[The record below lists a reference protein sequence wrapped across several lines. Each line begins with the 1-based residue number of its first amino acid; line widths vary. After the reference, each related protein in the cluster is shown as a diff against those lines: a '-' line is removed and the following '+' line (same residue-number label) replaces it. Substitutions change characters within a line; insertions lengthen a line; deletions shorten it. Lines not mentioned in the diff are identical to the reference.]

1 MLYKSKELQDWM
13 IDKMDEM
20 QLSVESCPTSNFKIG
35 KLGRY
40 DRHPIFRFNTV
51 DARHQ
56 LPVTINTDDQGI
68 FSTSL
73 DVEYALISL
82 AMRKKK
88 DADEKLCFSRA
99 QVDDWITRI
108 YTNSK
113 KFRMVQSDGNQSNKQ
128 DS

>member
-1 MLYKSKELQDWM
+1 M

-20 QLSVESCPTSNFKIG
+20 QLSVECCPTSNFKIG

-82 AMRKKK
+82 AMQKMK
-88 DADEKLCFSRA
+88 DADGKPCFSRA
-99 QVDDWITRI
+99 QVDDWMARI
-108 YTNSK
+108 YANSK
-113 KFRMVQSDGNQSNKQ
+113 KFRMVQLDEDQSNKR
-128 DS
+128 DSYPYNFT